1 MEKLTLLLPDATVQM
16 LHLLA
21 RSEGQT
27 IGRIVKEMA
36 LDRYMTQA
44 MAHSNSTLIQP
55 ESVEYPLVQEG

>member
-27 IGRIVKEMA
+27 IGRIVQEMA

-44 MAHSNSTLIQP
+44 MGHSNSILIQP